1 MRVDNYAVAMN
12 AQYYNLQLQQTE
24 ASVSS
29 STENFTNNKSK
40 EVQALKTSSLENKK
54 ALDEL
59 SRELSKAV
67 LKNINNQSQRLVGDR
82 VEISSTYMESQAL
95 NFQVQASVYAK
106 GKEIEISLDVS
117 LSRSFLKQ
125 TNITLDLKAQLQDPL
140 VISLD
145 GTMPSLSSKTFSFD
159 IDSDGKSDQISQ
171 LNANSAF
178 LALDKNQNGK
188 IDNGNELFGTK
199 SGDGFKDLS
208 IYDDDKNGWIDE
220 NDAIFDKLQI
230 WQKDGDKSKLI
241 ALGEVGIGAIF
252 LGNTTTPFS
261 LKSGTNALL
270 GEIKSSGFFLYENGL
285 AGVISQVDLV
295 VNPQTKEDLEKVG
308 EIQKGISSLN
318 LEELYKKFD
327 IKEES
332 GGDKRLEK
340 LQKLLKTLEDKLL
353 KASDEEKPTLQ
364 AQIGAVFT
372 QMMSLV
378 SQMK

>member
-1 MRVDNYAVAMN
+1 MRVDNYAVSMN